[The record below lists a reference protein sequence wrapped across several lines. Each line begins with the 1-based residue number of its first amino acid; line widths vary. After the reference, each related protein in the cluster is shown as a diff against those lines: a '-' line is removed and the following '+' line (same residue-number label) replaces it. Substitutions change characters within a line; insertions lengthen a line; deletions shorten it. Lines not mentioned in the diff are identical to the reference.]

1 MSASKLVRILL
12 KNDDPTYY
20 SEELPPQL
28 DINQRGVGPG
38 RMKGFGERINEM
50 SNVQQDMLLDTHE
63 RRNPPVIMD
72 RETGVMSSR
81 RRGITPMLPEGMSA
95 EDYRRYRARLDAMT
109 PKEPAPGK
117 DFMSRLMARRKNRG
131 TIIETGEPMVLA
143 WRLLKQEDTTQT
155 TLDQFSGVKPKRR
168 PAGRQMTFRPKKKP
182 PVVAPPAERPRTEIE
197 SEFARQ
203 KRLSKP
209 DPEAAAEA
217 VERGKQE
224 VLEAQGMGVAET
236 CPNCGKYT
244 KNIPSWLQTNVGDFC
259 GSALG
264 GQCRGP
270 V

>member
-1 MSASKLVRILL
+1 MSAF
-12 KNDDPTYY
+12 N
-20 SEELPPQL
+20 
-28 DINQRGVGPG
+28 
-38 RMKGFGERINEM
+38 
-50 SNVQQDMLLDTHE
+50 
-63 RRNPPVIMD
+63 
-72 RETGVMSSR
+72 
-81 RRGITPMLPEGMSA
+81 
-95 EDYRRYRARLDAMT
+95 
-109 PKEPAPGK
+109 
-117 DFMSRLMARRKNRG
+117 
-131 TIIETGEPMVLA
+131 LA
-143 WRLLKQEDTTQT
+143 WQFLKQEDSTQT

-168 PAGRQMTFRPKKKP
+168 PAGRQMTFRRKKTP
-182 PVVAPPAERPRTEIE
+182 PVVTPPPERRRTEIE

-203 KRLSKP
+203 KRLSQP

-224 VLEAQGMGVAET
+224 VMEAQGMGVAET

>member
-1 MSASKLVRILL
+1 MSASKFVRVLL
-12 KNDDPTYY
+12 KNEDPTYY
-20 SEELPPQL
+20 SEELPAQL
-28 DINQRGVGPG
+28 DPRTKGVGPVA
-38 RMKGFGERINEM
+38 MDKFHERINAM
-50 SNVQQDMLLDTHE
+50 PAGQQDRLLDTPI
-63 RRNPPVIMD
+63 NPPVIMD

-81 RRGITPMLPEGMSA
+81 RRGTTPMLPEGMSA

>member
-1 MSASKLVRILL
+1 MSASKLVRVLL

-28 DINQRGVGPG
+28 DINQRNVGPG
-38 RMKGFGERINEM
+38 RMKQFGEKINEM
-50 SNVQQDMLLDTHE
+50 PNVQQDMLLDTPL
-63 RRNPPVIMD
+63 NPPVIMD

-81 RRGITPMLPEGMSA
+81 RRGMAPMLPEGMSA
-95 EDYRRYRARLDAMT
+95 EDYRKYRAKLDAMM

-117 DFMSRLMARRKNRG
+117 DFMSRLRSKIRNRG

-143 WRLLKQEDTTQT
+143 WRLLKQEDTMQT
-155 TLDQFSGVKPKRR
+155 PLDQFSGVKPKRR

-182 PVVAPPAERPRTEIE
+182 PVVTPPAERPRTEIE

-203 KRLSKP
+203 KRLRQP

-224 VLEAQGMGVAET
+224 VMDAQGMGVAET